1 MKKYICYVLALAILL
16 CLVPVSHAQTV
27 YQVGSQMMDFTI
39 ETHDGKTISLYETLK
54 EKDLVLINIWA
65 SWCGPC
71 RNEFPYMEQAYQAYS
86 DRVEIIAVSCEP
98 TDTNASIGE
107 FAKELGLTFPMGKD
121 TANLANLFQAQYIP
135 TSVIVSK
142 TGRVEYIESRSMT
155 SVYEFTGLFDA
166 FLQRKPTVARES
178 QETLSV
184 ALNAEGM
191 EYSFY
196 NGSDEY
202 AWPMIYAEVDGR
214 KVVRNANQGV
224 GNSYAA
230 VYASVSANVGDV
242 LVVEFKTST
251 EPMNDLMKIVIDNE
265 VVKVF
270 GGEHDW
276 MTYAHPFASSG
287 THEVQ
292 ITYVKNLTV
301 NGGEDRIWIDTVK
314 VVPAEE
320 ALDALSMNPDLPIHE
335 ELSVAPLGE
344 NAKKVLIF
352 DPSGMMDL
360 YFGEFEAYIA
370 NADAVEIAVGLTNEI
385 DPEIAFIVSDADS
398 VMCPIATIEPDADG
412 FYRQTF
418 ALDSMETS
426 GYPYTTIYLYSDQG
440 LDPVKTVMFFVD
452 EENTDIMMHLTTQDE
467 ENPTVWT
474 YEEDLD
480 AGEPDEEETEVHYT
494 VKFVDQTGAPVPGV
508 MAQVC
513 TDLLCSVYVS
523 DENGV
528 CAFSVLPNVWEMHIL
543 MLPEGYEGDMETVWT
558 LAPNGEDIEI
568 VLEKK

>member
-1 MKKYICYVLALAILL
+1 MKKYIGFVLALIILL
-16 CLVPVSHAQTV
+16 GIMPVSHAATV

-39 ETHDGKTISLYETLK
+39 ETYDGKTISLYETLK
-54 EKDLVLINIWA
+54 EKELVLINIWA

-71 RNEFPYMEQAYQAYS
+71 RNEFPFMEEAYKAYS

-98 TDTNASIGE
+98 TDTNESIGE

-121 TANLANLFQAQYIP
+121 TANLAYLFQAQYIP

-142 TGRVEYIESRSMT
+142 TGKVEFIDSVSMT
-155 SVYEFTGLFDA
+155 SVEAFTSLFDA
-166 FLQRKPTVARES
+166 FMQRKPTAAHTPKDV
-178 QETLSV
+178 LSA
-184 ALNAEGM
+184 ALNEEGAQHP
-191 EYSFY
+191 FY
-196 NGSDEY
+196 NGTDEY
-202 AWPMIYAEVDGR
+202 AWPMVYEEKDGR
-214 KVVRNANQGV
+214 QVVKSSNAGA

-230 VYASVSANVGDV
+230 VYASVPAKVGDV

-276 MTYAHPFASSG
+276 MTYAHPFSSDG

-292 ITYVKNLTV
+292 ITYVKNLTG
-301 NGGEDRIWIDTVK
+301 NGGEDAIWIDTVK
-314 VVPAEE
+314 VVDAFD

-370 NADAVEIAVGLTNEI
+370 NADSVEIAVGLTNEI

-398 VMCPIATIEPDADG
+398 VMRPIATIEPDADG

-418 ALDSMETS
+418 ALDSMEKS
-426 GYPYTTIYLYSDQG
+426 GYPYTTIYFCSDPA

-452 EENTDIMMHLTTQDE
+452 EENIDMMMHLTTQDE

-480 AGEPDEEETEVHYT
+480 ANEVDAEEVEVSYT

-528 CAFSVLPNVWEMHIL
+528 CAFSVLPDVWEMHIL
-543 MLPEGYEGDMETVWT
+543 MLPEGYEGDLEEVWT